1 MGQGLAGCLLMLS
14 KCMPDRG
21 GAGEAA
27 RTAVISA
34 GMGDT
39 VCSGKSGKPSSECP
53 KPRCY

>member
-1 MGQGLAGCLLMLS
+1 MGQGLAGRLLMLS

-27 RTAVISA
+27 RAAVISA